1 MPNTLISLDRS
12 IITFVRKISI
22 PLSRFSLFAV
32 FFWFG
37 LLKVVGLSPATGLV
51 QALFDRT
58 LGAFMLFGPF
68 YVFFALFEMLI
79 GVLWLIP
86 KAVRLVTPLLLI
98 HMVMTFLPLIFLPD
112 MAWNGPLVPTFEGQ
126 YIIKNL
132 VIVSLAL
139 VFVAKLHPLKAP
151 AA

>member
-1 MPNTLISLDRS
+1 MANTLISLDRS
-12 IITFVRKISI
+12 IISFVRKIST

-58 LGAFMLFGPF
+58 LGSVMLFGPF

-98 HMVMTFLPLIFLPD
+98 HMVMTFLPLLFLPD

-139 VFVAKLHPLKAP
+139 VFVARLHPLKAS